1 MLEKLVVWLLFVL
14 FLYHVL
20 HLFIKVMISI
30 CNSAAREAEQITNF
44 PLLIITILIVSGIA
58 IVSDFIIY
66 E

>member
-1 MLEKLVVWLLFVL
+1 VL

-20 HLFIKVMISI
+20 DLFIKVMISI